1 MFWSRRKPVP
11 SVTLAAETFN
21 PLQEF
26 GRNFELAGTVVLDRC
41 PVCDG
46 RDIGRLWQLPQ
57 SRLEVPAHLNAP
69 GSSFHGFYLDYL
81 PLLRVPQRVFVFDIC
96 RFCHSVF
103 RNPKDDDHASYEQDT
118 SKVASFKA
126 NGTSPFAGIVTT
138 CERQWPRGTSFVI
151 DAACGAGQAMALLR
165 ERHSNLQLLGLDLS
179 EPSVR
184 YMKSLGFEAAKVDL
198 DLEDLDSFVKPGTV
212 DFILFYEAFE
222 HVRHPL
228 TALKKLVRMLRSG
241 GRLHFTAQYYG
252 AESSLPVRVGEPIYI
267 DRHGLD
273 WVVSQIDARV
283 HDLRI
288 DTKFRVTLEKK

>member
-1 MFWSRRKPVP
+1 MFWSRRKPAP
-11 SVTLAAETFN
+11 SVTLAAETFD
-21 PLQEF
+21 PLQAF
-26 GRNFELAGTVVLDRC
+26 GGSFELAGTVVLERC

-46 RDIGRLWQLPQ
+46 GDIGRLWQLPQ
-57 SRLEVPAHLNAP
+57 SRLDVPAHLNAP
-69 GSSFHGFYLDYL
+69 GSPFHDFYLDYL

-103 RNPKDDDHASYEQDT
+103 RNPKDDDHAVYERDT
-118 SKVASFKA
+118 SKVAAFKEK
-126 NGTSPFAGIVTT
+126 GTGPFATIATT
-138 CERQWPRGTSFVI
+138 CEMQWPRDTRFVV

-165 ERHSNLQLLGLDLS
+165 ERHPHLRLLGLDLS

-184 YMKSLGFEAAKVDL
+184 HMKSLGFEAAKVDL
-198 DLEDLDSFVKPGTV
+198 DLEDLDGFVQPGSV

-222 HVRHPL
+222 HVRRPV
-228 TALKKLVRMLRSG
+228 TALRKLLRMLRSG

-252 AESSLPVRVGEPIYI
+252 PESSLPVRVGEPIYI

-283 HDLRI
+283 HALRI

>member
-1 MFWSRRKPVP
+1 MFWSRRKPAPPVK
-11 SVTLAAETFN
+11 LAAETFD
-21 PLQEF
+21 PLREF
-26 GRNFELAGTVVLDRC
+26 SRVFELAGTVVLDRC

-57 SRLEVPAHLNAP
+57 SRLGVPAHLNAP
-69 GSSFHGFYLDYL
+69 GSPFHEFYLDYL
-81 PLLRVPQRVFVFDIC
+81 PLLTVPHRIFVFDIC

-103 RNPKDDDHASYEQDT
+103 RNPKDDDHAGYEQDS
-118 SKVASFKA
+118 SKVAAFKEKGVA
-126 NGTSPFAGIVTT
+126 PFSGIVTT
-138 CERQWPRGTSFVI
+138 CERQWPRDTRFVV
-151 DAACGAGQAMALLR
+151 DAACGAGQAMALFR
-165 ERHSNLQLLGLDLS
+165 ERHPALRLLGLDLS

-184 YMKSLGFEAAKVDL
+184 HMKSLGFDAAKVDL
-198 DLEDLDSFVKPGTV
+198 DIEDLDAVVSPGSV

-228 TALKKLVRMLRSG
+228 TSLKKLVRMLRSG

-252 AESSLPVRVGEPIYI
+252 TESSLPVRVGEPIYI

-273 WVVSQIDARV
+273 WVVSQTDTRV
-283 HDLRI
+283 HALRV

>member
-1 MFWSRRKPVP
+1 LFWSRRKPVP
-11 SVTLAAETFN
+11 PVALAAETFN

-57 SRLEVPAHLNAP
+57 SHLGVPAHLNAP
-69 GSSFHGFYLDYL
+69 GSPFHDFYLDYL

-103 RNPKDDDHASYEQDT
+103 RNPKDDDHAGYVQDA
-118 SKVASFKA
+118 SKVASFKEK
-126 NGTSPFAGIVTT
+126 GTGPFSSIVAT
-138 CERQWPRGTSFVI
+138 CEKQWPRDTHFVV

-165 ERHSNLQLLGLDLS
+165 ERHSGLRLLGLDLS

-184 YMKSLGFEAAKVDL
+184 HMKSLGFEAARVDL
-198 DLEDLDSFVKPGTV
+198 DLEDLDCVVRPGSV

-283 HDLRI
+283 HALRI

>member
-11 SVTLAAETFN
+11 PVTLAAETFN

-26 GRNFELAGTVVLDRC
+26 GRNFELAGTVVLDCC

-69 GSSFHGFYLDYL
+69 GSPFHDFYLDYL

-126 NGTSPFAGIVTT
+126 NGTSPFAGIVAT
-138 CERQWPRGTSFVI
+138 CEKQWPRGTRFVV

-165 ERHSNLQLLGLDLS
+165 ERHSDLQLLGLDLS

-198 DLEDLDSFVKPGTV
+198 DLEDLDSFVQPGTV

-222 HVRHPL
+222 HVRRPL

-283 HDLRI
+283 HALRI